1 MNIQVAEVSGEAETV
16 PGTEFR
22 RRRSAEDWLSFA
34 CDHLGVTRED
44 IASRRRDSRI
54 VQMRD
59 LLAVV
64 GIERYG
70 IKVRDLARIL
80 GKSEDGVS
88 VWGRRGARRRSDD
101 VEFADRAKLLDQ
113 AASEKA

>member
-1 MNIQVAEVSGEAETV
+1 MQGQSTA
-16 PGTEFR
+16 PYKR
-22 RRRSAEDWLSFA
+22 RCAEDWLSFA
-34 CDHLGVTRED
+34 CEQLGVAREG

-70 IKVRDLARIL
+70 IKVKDLARIL
-80 GKSEDGVS
+80 GKSEHGVS
-88 VWGRRGARRRSDD
+88 VWGRIGAQRGLDDSELADCAR
-101 VEFADRAKLLDQ
+101 LLDE
-113 AASEKA
+113 AASEMA